1 MVSLNGTQP
10 SLLLSGSG
18 PSWQTT
24 QCLLV
29 GCKLTCS
36 FIGPECLLNRGSPF
50 ILKRRLLDAIQ
61 FLAHKVANKKDR
73 ECMIRKLKAIG
84 VILLT
89 VWFTGGAIS
98 FLLDELDRKG
108 ECIDEE
114 GVLKGFFFCST
125 DSLERDGGWTTG
137 VIKGLGWPF
146 VFLAADRGKAGLS
159 EENGSHDMPQ
169 EEVSLFDNSKLGRD
183 YACYTIAKH
192 ADLKERASTL
202 ENKITDWR
210 RANSIPDSKHNQYL
224 SYSLSKIGNI
234 DEKAHGDLSSYFDYI
249 CREPTVA
256 TTYKC
261 YLAAVRGGLKE
272 EASTIASAISRM
284 RQQTDFGDQK
294 HLMYLL
300 YSAPEMERI
309 EKTEDTDFAS
319 FFEFV
324 CREGVQNMKQ
334 MLDDGML

>member
-1 MVSLNGTQP
+1 M
-10 SLLLSGSG
+10 
-18 PSWQTT
+18 
-24 QCLLV
+24 
-29 GCKLTCS
+29 
-36 FIGPECLLNRGSPF
+36 
-50 ILKRRLLDAIQ
+50 
-61 FLAHKVANKKDR
+61 ANKKDR
-73 ECMIRKLKAIG
+73 ECMISKLKIIG
-84 VILLT
+84 MILLT
-89 VWFTGGAIS
+89 IWFMGGAIS
-98 FLLDELDRKG
+98 FLFDELDRKG
-108 ECIDEE
+108 ECIDKE
-114 GVLKGFFFCST
+114 GVLKGLFFCST
-125 DSLERDGGWTTG
+125 DSWERDGGLTTG

-146 VFLAADRGKAGLS
+146 VFLAADRSKAGLL
-159 EENGSHDMPQ
+159 EEDDSQDMPQ
-169 EEVSLFDNSKLGRD
+169 EEVSLFDSSKLGRA
-183 YACYTIAKH
+183 YACYAIAKH
-192 ADLKERASTL
+192 ADLKNQASTL
-202 ENKITDWR
+202 ESQITDWR
-210 RANSIPDSKHNQYL
+210 RENSIPDSKHDQYL

-234 DEKAHGDLSSYFDYI
+234 DEKAHGDLPSYFDYI

-284 RQQTDFGDQK
+284 RQKTGLGDQK

-309 EKTEDTDFAS
+309 EKTEGADFAS